1 MNLRAL
7 VLCPDEQI
15 LRVLRRVLSDLEI
28 DMEHCATADAA
39 VRRLT
44 RQRFEAV
51 IVDCDQEEAATSV
64 LKSVRS
70 APCNKHAVAVAM
82 IDGKRAVRS
91 AFTLGAHFVLYKP
104 ILAERAKSSFRAARA
119 LMKCE
124 RRRNLRVPI
133 ELPVTLSAPGGKT
146 HQKAT
151 SCDLSEGGIAIRWA
165 HRSQNTGPL
174 RVNFTLPG
182 SDHGMECSAE
192 VAWENNSSQAGLRF
206 VDLSGEQRG
215 LLRTW
220 LAKHLLEEESPDPP
234 ATCKLTD
241 LSLGGCYVE
250 IMEPFPVRTRVT
262 LAMRAGE
269 VRVEVEGEV
278 RVTHPQTGMGVE
290 FARSTDAQRQHVE
303 QFIQTLVNR
312 KAGIPELEVQPEG
325 MGAAPTGVSAPAS
338 DGGNEHDPLLDLFRN
353 QHHLSPETF
362 LGELRRQRGAPPAPA
377 VSAAAAGL

>member
-28 DMEHCATADAA
+28 DMEHCANADAA

-51 IVDCDQEEAATSV
+51 IVDCDQQEVAASV

-82 IDGKRAVRS
+82 IDSKKEVKS

-133 ELPVTLSAPGGKT
+133 ELPVTIAVAGSKGQ
-146 HQKAT
+146 QKAT
-151 SCDLSEGGIAIRWA
+151 TCDLSEGGMAVRWA
-165 HRSQNTGPL
+165 RRGENAGPL
-174 RVNFTLPG
+174 RVSFALPG
-182 SDHGMECSAE
+182 NDRGMECGAE
-192 VAWENNSSQAGLRF
+192 VAWENNSNHAGFRF
-206 VDLSGEQRG
+206 VDLTGEQRG
-215 LLRTW
+215 QLKSW
-220 LAKHLLEEESPDPP
+220 LAKHAPEEEVPDPP
-234 ATCKLTD
+234 MPCKLTD

-250 IMEPFPVRTRVT
+250 IAEPFPVRTRVT
-262 LAMRAGE
+262 LALRTGE
-269 VRVEVEGEV
+269 VRVEVEGTV
-278 RVTHPQTGMGVE
+278 RVTHAQTGMGVE
-290 FARSTDAQRQHVE
+290 FARSTEVQRQHVE
-303 QFIQTLVNR
+303 QFIQTLVNS
-312 KAGIPELEVQPEG
+312 KGAIPQLEVQPEG
-325 MGAAPTGVSAPAS
+325 VGDLPAEVPVASAA
-338 DGGNEHDPLLDLFRN
+338 GNEHDPLLDLFRN
-353 QHHLSPETF
+353 QHHLPAESF
-362 LGELRRQRGAPPAPA
+362 LGELRRQRGAPPAQA
-377 VSAAAAGL
+377 AASAAAGL